1 MNEFIKMLI
10 GLLGTILT
18 GLISWLTTYLVSLI
32 SNKIKD
38 EKLKTFLTN
47 TTGIIMS
54 SVNALNQTTVN
65 ELKREGKFDKEAA
78 VRVKQECLKLIKS
91 QLAPDMIK
99 FIGQTFGDIDEYLSN
114 QIEAYIFK
122 NNQSK

>member
-78 VRVKQECLKLIKS
+78 VRVKQ
-91 QLAPDMIK
+91 
-99 FIGQTFGDIDEYLSN
+99 
-114 QIEAYIFK
+114 
-122 NNQSK
+122 